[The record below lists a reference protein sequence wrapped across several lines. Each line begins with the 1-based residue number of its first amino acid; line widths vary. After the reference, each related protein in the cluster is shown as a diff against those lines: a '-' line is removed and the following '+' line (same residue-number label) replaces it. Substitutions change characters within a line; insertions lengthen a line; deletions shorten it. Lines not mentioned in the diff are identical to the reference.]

1 MNKILSL
8 AQNYF
13 QNIFIQFYYF
23 KEEKNPELIPQETT
37 CQEIMIHQNFITIKI
52 PNFIE
57 QINII
62 LSINTLMVGQYL
74 LLYRSGDLHTVTVG
88 QQLLIYLSGDLHII
102 TEGQYLLIYCSGRS
116 GNLLIQNPLFE
127 FVILNE
133 EKRQSSYMSIHS

>member
-1 MNKILSL
+1 M
-8 AQNYF
+8 
-13 QNIFIQFYYF
+13 
-23 KEEKNPELIPQETT
+23 IPQETT

-62 LSINTLMVGQYL
+62 LSINTLTVGQYL

-88 QQLLIYLSGDLHII
+88 QYLLIYLSGDLHII

-116 GNLLIQNPLFE
+116 GHLLIQNPLFE

-133 EKRQSSYMSIHS
+133 ENR

>member
-1 MNKILSL
+1 M
-8 AQNYF
+8 
-13 QNIFIQFYYF
+13 
-23 KEEKNPELIPQETT
+23 IPQETT
-37 CQEIMIHQNFITIKI
+37 CQEIMIHQNFIMIKI

-62 LSINTLMVGQYL
+62 LSIYTLTVGQYL

-88 QQLLIYLSGDLHII
+88 QYLLIYLSGDLHII

-116 GNLLIQNPLFE
+116 GHLLIQNPLFE

-133 EKRQSSYMSIHS
+133 EKR